1 MDRFASAVIDALG
14 GTAKVADMMHAPVS
28 TVHNMRTRRLTASR
42 LNHLRRIAQ
51 DQVPPVDVA
60 LIAEEHGVE
69 LRSIG
74 RHNTTSCGNA
84 VGISDRGGHS

>member
-1 MDRFASAVIDALG
+1 MDQFASAVIDALG
-14 GTAKVADMMHAPVS
+14 GTAKVAELMHAPVS

-51 DQVPPVDVA
+51 DQVPPVNVA
-60 LIAEEHGVE
+60 LIAAEHGVE

-74 RHNTTSCGNA
+74 PHDALSCGNA
-84 VGISDRGGHS
+84 NEVSARVTA